1 MTSITSSICL
11 AFTPSVKIIESNLM
25 SRKLVLN
32 KILHKH
38 MGNISKNT
46 KKDIQ
51 KYNIEEKKILKKK

>member
-1 MTSITSSICL
+1 MTSITSSIRL
-11 AFTPSVKIIESNLM
+11 AFTPSVKIIESNMM

-38 MGNISKNT
+38 MGNRSKNT